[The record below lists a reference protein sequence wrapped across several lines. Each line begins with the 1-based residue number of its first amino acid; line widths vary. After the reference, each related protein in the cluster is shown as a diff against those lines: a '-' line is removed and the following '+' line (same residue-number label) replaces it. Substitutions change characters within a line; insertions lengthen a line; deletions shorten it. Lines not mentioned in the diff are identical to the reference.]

1 MTDDRPPNPAP
12 CQRRARCGTAE
23 PGAPAEPRVP
33 AHPPRPRRPSVGTTI
48 GGILAGVDGQIF
60 RSTPPPAELVQR
72 ARPVRGLSGQD
83 GTLLSIE
90 LPDDD
95 DPEPPR

>member
-1 MTDDRPPNPAP
+1 MTDDRPSNTEPAAP
-12 CQRRARCGTAE
+12 EAPE
-23 PGAPAEPRVP
+23 PHVP
-33 AHPPRPRRPSVGTTI
+33 ARPLRLRGPSVGTTI

-60 RSTPPPAELVQR
+60 RSTPPAAELVQR

-90 LPDDD
+90 LPEDE